1 MAESSLLP
9 GAGWLTGVAADG
21 ADGLRGRTMTASTG
35 QLSAATPIIGDFPIS
50 STQESMEHAS
60 LSVGEAA
67 ADRHVDDWEQGGP
80 DDDPAVSHSRLRL
93 ALADIGEGLR
103 LWRLAVSLGWLD
115 IKLQFRG
122 SRVGPLWLTLGTAV
136 MIGSMGGIYSNLFH
150 IVLKDYLPYLAIS
163 MILWQIG
170 IAGVTQD
177 ACSCFINA
185 ASSIRAT
192 RLPFSLQALRVLV
205 RNGLMF
211 GYNIVVPIG
220 VYLIFGLLPGPVAL
234 FAVPGLLI
242 WALNAFAFC
251 LLLGSVAARY
261 RDIPPIVASIVQVAF
276 YVTPIIWSAKQL
288 GAKGWWLIFNPF
300 YPLLEIVRQPLTG
313 EMPSISVWSVAIG
326 LSVLL
331 WLSSLFVFSRS
342 RAQLAFWI

>member
-1 MAESSLLP
+1 MNATTGHTLP
-9 GAGWLTGVAADG
+9 VSPVSGDLIVASPPTDGEGSVVTTGTADKR
-21 ADGLRGRTMTASTG
+21 D
-35 QLSAATPIIGDFPIS
+35 IGSNLP
-50 STQESMEHAS
+50 EPPLMPLVH
-60 LSVGEAA
+60 
-67 ADRHVDDWEQGGP
+67 R
-80 DDDPAVSHSRLRL
+80 SRMLL
-93 ALADIGEGLR
+93 ALDDIAEGLR
-103 LWRLAVSLGWLD
+103 LWRLALSLGWLD
-115 IKLQFRG
+115 IRLQFRG

-136 MIGSMGGIYSNLFH
+136 MIGSMGMIYSRLFH
-150 IVLKDYLPYLAIS
+150 IVLKDYLPYLSIS

-177 ACSCFINA
+177 ACNCFISA

-192 RLPFSLQALRVLV
+192 RLPFSVQALRVLV
-205 RNGLMF
+205 RNCVVF

-220 VYLIFGLLPGPVAL
+220 VYAIFGLLPGPVAL
-234 FAVPGLLI
+234 LALPGLAV

-251 LLLGSVAARY
+251 LLLGSVAARF

-276 YVTPIIWSAKQL
+276 YITPIIWSGKQL

-300 YPLLEIVRQPLTG
+300 YSLLEIVRQPLTG
-313 EMPSISVWSVAIG
+313 EMPSLPVWCTAIG

-331 WLSSLFVFSRS
+331 WFSSLLVFSRS

>member
-1 MAESSLLP
+1 
-9 GAGWLTGVAADG
+9 
-21 ADGLRGRTMTASTG
+21 MTASTG
-35 QLSAATPIIGDFPIS
+35 LPSAVTPITGDFPTLS
-50 STQESMEHAS
+50 VQESMERAPS
-60 LSVGEAA
+60 LQSGAT
-67 ADRHVDDWEQGGP
+67 ADMDADEQGDP
-80 DDDPAVSHSRLRL
+80 DNEQDGRRSRVML
-93 ALADIGEGLR
+93 ALMDIGEGLR

-136 MIGSMGGIYSNLFH
+136 MIGSMGGIYSHLFH

-177 ACSCFINA
+177 ACSCFISA

-192 RLPFSLQALRVLV
+192 RLPFSLQAFRVLV
-205 RNGLMF
+205 RNGVMF

-234 FAVPGLLI
+234 FALPGLFI

-313 EMPSISVWSVAIG
+313 EMPTLSVWGVAIG

>member
-1 MAESSLLP
+1 
-9 GAGWLTGVAADG
+9 
-21 ADGLRGRTMTASTG
+21 MTASTG
-35 QLSAATPIIGDFPIS
+35 QIPAVIPTLSI
-50 STQESMEHAS
+50 QESMKHAPSPRGGALADTDGDDEWRYDPDNEDTVQRSS
-60 LSVGEAA
+60 LM
-67 ADRHVDDWEQGGP
+67 
-80 DDDPAVSHSRLRL
+80 L
-93 ALADIGEGLR
+93 ALMDIGEGLR

-177 ACSCFINA
+177 ACTCFISA

-192 RLPFSLQALRVLV
+192 RLPFSLQAFRVLV
-205 RNGLMF
+205 RNGAMF
-211 GYNIVVPIG
+211 AYNIVVPVG
-220 VYLIFGLLPGPVAL
+220 VYVIFGLLPGPVAL
-234 FAVPGLLI
+234 LALPGLLI
-242 WALNAFAFC
+242 WAVNAFAFC

-261 RDIPPIVASIVQVAF
+261 RDIPPIVASVVQVAF
-276 YVTPIIWSAKQL
+276 YVTPIIWNGRQL
-288 GAKGWWLIFNPF
+288 GEKGWWLIFNPF
-300 YPLLEIVRQPLTG
+300 YSLLEIVRQPLTG
-313 EMPSISVWSVAIG
+313 DMPSLLVWSVAIG

-331 WLSSLFVFSRS
+331 WISSLFVFSRS